1 MRDQCHSPRRH
12 KQLKEGVFN
21 HSDGTAIMTK
31 TRTGRGNLP
40 IKIDSTSNG
49 QFAPIPLDGPATA
62 ANRHALEKTGDDA
75 KHAGLERRDFLASA
89 CGAAST
95 LLAFNAANAA
105 AGRTGGVYDLSGDAA
120 HDSALADHV
129 LGGDEL
135 IFDAQGYHGA
145 PFRKARAATAQD
157 SCFAP
162 LESQVGY
169 LRCLGSEEFIK
180 DVFLDSDTDMMV
192 LSFVPSTP
200 EGEPLTIEEAA
211 ATREIVAK
219 MAGSH
224 RLMIHGRVNPN
235 QPGDIDDM
243 ARRAAFGVAAWK
255 TYTQWGPDGK
265 GFYLTDADTGV
276 PMIERARELDTP
288 IIAIHKGIPFG
299 QQSYQHSLCDD
310 VGPAAR
316 LYPDTKFLIYH
327 AGYIPGQPEGPYD
340 PDRGEGVDSLIRSVL
355 EHGNPENVYAE
366 LGSSWRFA
374 MRDPDDAAHLLG
386 KLLKYLGPD
395 QILWGTDSIW
405 YGSPQDQIQAMRS
418 FQISPEFQDR
428 YGYPEITPEIRAKI
442 FGLNAVRAYGLD
454 PDEVKKAVRRD
465 AVQHARTD
473 YRHAPDPHFRTH
485 GPRNRREFLN
495 LIRHN
500 GGERA

>member
-1 MRDQCHSPRRH
+1 
-12 KQLKEGVFN
+12 
-21 HSDGTAIMTK
+21 MTSGNDDAG
-31 TRTGRGNLP
+31 GRLP

-49 QFAPIPLDGPATA
+49 EFEPIPLDASSSA
-62 ANRHALEKTGDDA
+62 ANRHALGRIADDA
-75 KHAGLERRDFLASA
+75 RHAGLERRDFLISA

-105 AGRTGGVYDLSGDAA
+105 AGRSGGFYDLPADAA
-120 HDSALADHV
+120 YDTALADHA
-129 LGGDEL
+129 LGGEDL
-135 IFDAQGYHGA
+135 IFDVQGHYVNPEGA
-145 PFRKARAATAQD
+145 WLGNLPDDARPLSSLPKAGCALSEEEGAR
-157 SCFAP
+157 S
-162 LESQVGY
+162 Y

-211 ATREIVAK
+211 ATREIVEA
-219 MAGSH
+219 MEGSH

-235 QPGDIDDM
+235 QPGDVADM
-243 ARRAAFGVAAWK
+243 ARRAEFGVAAWK

-265 GFYLTDADTGV
+265 GFYLTDEDTGI
-276 PMIERARELDTP
+276 PMIETARELGTP

-299 QQSYQHSLCDD
+299 QQSYEHSLCDD
-310 VGPAAR
+310 VGPIAR
-316 LYPDTKFLIYH
+316 RYPDTKFLIYH
-327 AGYIPGQPEGPYD
+327 SGYIPGQAEGPYD

-366 LGSSWRFA
+366 LGSTWRFA

-418 FQISPEFQDR
+418 FQISAEYQDR
-428 YGYPEITPEIRAKI
+428 YGYPAITPEIRAKI
-442 FGLNAVRAYGLD
+442 FGLNAIRAYGLD
-454 PDEVKKAVRRD
+454 PEAVKKAVRKD
-465 AVQHARTD
+465 AVQHARAD
-473 YRHAPDPHFRTH
+473 YRQAPDPHFRTY
-485 GPRNRREFLN
+485 GPKNRREFLN
-495 LIRHN
+495 LIRWN

>member
-1 MRDQCHSPRRH
+1 MPDTRRTIG
-12 KQLKEGVFN
+12 Q
-21 HSDGTAIMTK
+21 
-31 TRTGRGNLP
+31 RLP

-49 QFAPIPLDGPATA
+49 EFAPIPLDGPANA

-75 KHAGLERRDFLASA
+75 KHAGLERRDFLVSA

-105 AGRTGGVYDLSGDAA
+105 AGRSGGIYDLPGDAA
-120 HDSALADHV
+120 HDTALAEDA
-129 LGGDEL
+129 LGGTDL
-135 IFDAQGYHGA
+135 IFDVQGHYVNPEGA
-145 PFRKARAATAQD
+145 WLGNLPDDARPLSSMPKAGCALSEENSAR
-157 SCFAP
+157 
-162 LESQVGY
+162 GY

-200 EGEPLTIEEAA
+200 AGEPLTIEEAA

-442 FGLNAVRAYGLD
+442 FGLNAVHAYGLD
-454 PDEVKKAVRRD
+454 PAAVKKAVRQD

-473 YRHAPDPHFRTH
+473 YRHAPDPHFRTY
-485 GPRNRREFLN
+485 GPKNRREFLN
-495 LIRHN
+495 LIRRN
-500 GGERA
+500 GGERV